1 MYLRYFGDSVLR
13 AKCLDVE
20 CFDKSLTKFA
30 ESMFKVMREN
40 DGVGLASTQ
49 VGNNRRIVIV
59 LPPGKPKPLV
69 MINPVVTSKSES
81 RVVYEE
87 GCLSFPGMYK
97 DIARPSEISV
107 QYSDLNGQKFEL
119 DAEGMLARIIL
130 HELDH
135 LDGKLFIDHLHWW
148 ARFVLTTQLRMKLIF
163 NRG

>member
-1 MYLRYFGDSVLR
+1 MHLRFFGDSVLR
-13 AKCLDVE
+13 ANCLDVE
-20 CFDKSLTKFA
+20 CFDQSLTEFT
-30 ESMFKVMREN
+30 ELMFQVMREN
-40 DGVGLASTQ
+40 NGVGLAAPQ

-59 LPPGKPKPLV
+59 LPPGKSKPIV

-97 DIARPSEISV
+97 DVARSSEISV
-107 QYSDLNGQKFEL
+107 QYYDLTGQKFEL
-119 DAEGMLARIIL
+119 NAEKMLARIIL
-130 HELDH
+130 HEVDH

-148 ARFVLTTQLRMKLIF
+148 ARFLLTTQLRMKLIF